1 MPEALPTPFDAAG
14 AAEPGRLGP
23 YELYER
29 LGTGGH
35 ACVYRARRG
44 GDPDAADVAIKRLH
58 PHLTGD
64 HEAVQGFGREAR
76 IAYLL
81 DHPAIR
87 RIFSLCRE
95 PGELFMVM
103 EYVDGSPLS
112 RVLDRAIDA
121 QTRLPVDGILAV
133 LCRLCDALHYAHD
146 VVDEYG
152 VPTGFVH
159 RDISPSN
166 VIVCAGGALKLID
179 LGVARTLAPE
189 LVTNSGLIKG
199 KFGYMAPEVMRSGP
213 FDRRADVF
221 SAGVLAW
228 ELLTMRRLFPV
239 RNAAADLLRVRARR
253 IPPPSR
259 YNPTCPAALDAIV
272 LRALA
277 TRPAD
282 RWASCATLATA
293 LRGVAARMGEPLT
306 DRAIAR
312 LARTVGLRQRV
323 RPPRRAADDQP
334 PLIAHP
340 IATLPPPVVAPRR
353 CRRSA
358 ALGALG
364 GSIATLAVATL
375 VSSVLF
381 ASAPPIATARP
392 LPAPS
397 APPPV
402 ACPDAGAGSTSE
414 AGAPDAERA
423 RPGIADQ
430 RCPRDAR
437 PAASD

>member
-1 MPEALPTPFDAAG
+1 MLPRLEAVG
-14 AAEPGRLGP
+14 ATAPGKLGP

-35 ACVYRARRG
+35 ACVYRARRS

-58 PHLTGD
+58 PHLTSD

-103 EYVDGSPLS
+103 EYVDGSSLS
-112 RVLDRAIDA
+112 RVLDRAIDV

-133 LCRLCDALHYAHD
+133 LCRLCDALDYAHD

-166 VIVCAGGALKLID
+166 VIICAGGTLKLID
-179 LGVARTLAPE
+179 LGVARTLSPE

-221 SAGVLAW
+221 SVGVLAW
-228 ELLTMRRLFPV
+228 ELLTMRRLFPM
-239 RNAAADLLRVRARR
+239 RDAAADLLRVRARR

-259 YNPTCPAALDAIV
+259 YNPACPAALDAIL

-277 TRPAD
+277 TRPGD
-282 RWASCATLATA
+282 RWVSCATLATA

-312 LARTVGLRQRV
+312 LARSVGLRPR
-323 RPPRRAADDQP
+323 PRRAPRRAGSSPP

-340 IATLPPPVVAPRR
+340 IATVPPPVVASRR

-392 LPAPS
+392 LPTPATAP
-397 APPPV
+397 A
-402 ACPDAGAGSTSE
+402 ATCPDAGVGPANE
-414 AGAPDAERA
+414 AGA
-423 RPGIADQ
+423 ADGEEAPAGLVDP

-437 PAASD
+437 PAAGD